1 VPFQVLPWHVN
12 PHSDDGHCAG
22 RTGSLRGDRKS
33 PRYLRRGGPAE
44 GTTRRPP
51 RGFRSMSNVVD
62 LMTVRQARIAQQKE
76 RAANYRHC
84 VEVARPQARRGVFEP
99 QMAPPT
105 VVCRGQGR
113 ADPDQQPR
121 CSRGGGG
128 CGSGGSRKRGAEG
141 SPPSGRG
148 IQHRAENQRCR
159 RSSQFDR
166 RREAA
171 RGLILDNARS
181 RSHPRSQFPSRPR
194 RSPKGHNLP
203 SPATETSGRQGSNP
217 ARISVPSFAPSM
229 DTMGQKSSL
238 PQLTQSVS

>member
-1 VPFQVLPWHVN
+1 MPFQVLPWHVN

-141 SPPSGRG
+141 LRRPVAAFN
-148 IQHRAENQRCR
+148 IVQRTSAADARPNLTVVAR
-159 RSSQFDR
+159 RP
-166 RREAA
+166 
-171 RGLILDNARS
+171 G
-181 RSHPRSQFPSRPR
+181 
-194 RSPKGHNLP
+194 G
-203 SPATETSGRQGSNP
+203 
-217 ARISVPSFAPSM
+217 
-229 DTMGQKSSL
+229 
-238 PQLTQSVS
+238 